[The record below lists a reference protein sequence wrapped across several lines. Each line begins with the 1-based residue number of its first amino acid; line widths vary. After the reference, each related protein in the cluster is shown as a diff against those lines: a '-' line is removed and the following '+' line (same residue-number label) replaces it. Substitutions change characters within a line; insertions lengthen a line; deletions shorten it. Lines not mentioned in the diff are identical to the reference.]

1 MHEVARYR
9 CLFALVC
16 SSDFET
22 RDFASL
28 LFVLICSSD
37 SVMRVLMPFSCSDVC
52 LRFSGQLATNAWLRL
67 FGRRSCGA
75 KLRACG

>member
-28 LFVLICSSD
+28 LFVLIC
-37 SVMRVLMPFSCSDVC
+37 P
-52 LRFSGQLATNAWLRL
+52 AWLVFFFL
-67 FGRRSCGA
+67 ASQIVDIVLSYMVVYP
-75 KLRACG
+75 K